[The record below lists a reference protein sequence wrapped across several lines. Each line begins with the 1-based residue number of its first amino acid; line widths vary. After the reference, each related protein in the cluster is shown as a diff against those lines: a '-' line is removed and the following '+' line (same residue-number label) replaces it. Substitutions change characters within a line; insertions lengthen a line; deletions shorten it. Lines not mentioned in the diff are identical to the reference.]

1 MTIQMSLHQPT
12 DASFYSITSLFVNKC
27 RCHRNYL
34 EENKHSHFTNN
45 KYLAIKLL
53 RTMSGSDYSCEFFF
67 RTKIS
72 ICQWING
79 CIFDLIWSDSM
90 KRWIWNLFDSNAT
103 KICSRMWQWEFL
115 LTLFIVNLSLFK
127 KLHCYHWLLA
137 SGYTNIR

>member
-1 MTIQMSLHQPT
+1 MSLHQPT

-67 RTKIS
+67 SHKDINLS
-72 ICQWING
+72 MNQWLYIW
-79 CIFDLIWSDSM
+79 FDLIWLNETM
-90 KRWIWNLFDSNAT
+90 NLKFVRFQCDKNMFENVTVRISSYVVYCQFV
-103 KICSRMWQWEFL
+103 IVQEI
-115 LTLFIVNLSLFK
+115 TLLSLAFGFRLYK
-127 KLHCYHWLLA
+127 HSLE
-137 SGYTNIR
+137 